1 VPELPE
7 VETIVRGLRKQL
19 VGLEFSDAEIRLVK
33 SVRGEEESFR
43 ASLRGKKILSLGRR
57 GKNILFHLRG
67 GAVLVVHLRMT
78 GRLQLFP
85 QKAPLD
91 KHTHVV
97 FSFRRHPD
105 QLRFNDTR
113 KFGRIFLERKTNE
126 GAVPSLGKLG
136 PEPLEI
142 STREFIRLVRAKK
155 RTIKPLLLD
164 QTFLAGIG
172 NIYADEGLH
181 RAGIHPRRNSV
192 SLTDPELSCLCRALR
207 RILREAIQS
216 GGTSVRSYVD
226 SEGSRGKFQNFLRV
240 YQREGEKCHR
250 CGATIVRKQIGGRSS
265 FFCPRCQPEK

>member
-1 VPELPE
+1 MPELPE

-19 VGLEFSDAEIRLVK
+19 VGLEFSDAEIRFAK
-33 SVRGEEESFR
+33 SVRGEGGPFR

-57 GKNILFHLRG
+57 GKNILFHLSG
-67 GAVLVVHLRMT
+67 GAALVVHLRMT

-85 QKAPLD
+85 RKTPLE
-91 KHTHVV
+91 KHTHAV
-97 FSFRRHPD
+97 FSFRGHPD

-113 KFGRIFLERKTNE
+113 KFGRIFLEKKTD
-126 GAVPSLGKLG
+126 GDAVPSLGGLG

-142 STREFIRLVRAKK
+142 PTREFIRRVRAKK
-155 RTIKPLLLD
+155 RMIKPLLLD
-164 QTFLAGIG
+164 QSFLAGIG

-181 RAGIHPRRNSV
+181 RAGIHPRRTSA
-192 SLTDPELSCLCRALR
+192 SLTDLELSRLYRALR
-207 RILREAIQS
+207 RILREAIES

-240 YQREGEKCHR
+240 YQREGEGCRR
-250 CGATIVRKQIGGRSS
+250 CRTAVIREQIGGRSS